1 MKLFTYT
8 GESSA
13 LALAEAKQELGDE
26 FSIISQK
33 KLSDGMYEISV
44 AISEEDLKEAKAK
57 AEQEKQKNETLTAK
71 SNNIADRLELI
82 AQKELE
88 KKRMAQNLQN
98 TLPEDVSLQLSDA
111 VRQISQIAGVS
122 TKIPPKSSYPIPQI
136 TKESNPIQDSIKPQD
151 STKLKE
157 ESQTKAKDKESQSE
171 TKKKDSPSSENN
183 DLRLIRG
190 EIDRLNDK
198 LKLIQNMFWEERGP
212 KRDGLIIPHE
222 FAEIYRITK
231 ASGMAKEHLEK
242 IMQLTL
248 ELMPIKMRENSVLIK
263 RYFRE
268 VLRKMVY
275 ARAENL
281 SSNSKNIMMLVG
293 PTGVGK
299 TTTLAKLAARYSRLL
314 NKNYKVGIITL
325 DTYRI
330 GAVDQLMFYAK
341 KMKLS
346 IDTVVDTEEFVNALD
361 SLKYCDYIL
370 IDTVGSS
377 QHDRAKLESLKSFV
391 NADPNTK
398 IDVSLVMSATTKY
411 EDLKDIYHTFSTLGI
426 DTLLFTK
433 LDETHSYGNI
443 FSLIYDTKK
452 PVSYFSVG
460 QEVPNDLNV
469 ATSDFLIDCL
479 LDGLIKG

>member
-1 MKLFTYT
+1 MKLFTYNAET
-8 GESSA
+8 SA
-13 LALAEAKQELGDE
+13 LALAEAKKELGDE

-33 KLSDGMYEISV
+33 KLADGNYEISV
-44 AISEEDLKEAKAK
+44 AISEEDLKQLKTK
-57 AEQEKQKNETLTAK
+57 QEQTKKEQPLPIRN
-71 SNNIADRLELI
+71 NNIAERLELI

-88 KKRMAQNLQN
+88 RKRAAQSLQN
-98 TLPEDVSLQLSDA
+98 LPEDVSLQLSDA
-111 VRQISQIAGVS
+111 VRQISQIAGVN
-122 TKIPPKSSYPIPQI
+122 TKIPPKSTYPKELPSPQI
-136 TKESNPIQDSIKPQD
+136 KDDSTPQKPKETAKVKKQEEIQDLS
-151 STKLKE
+151 
-157 ESQTKAKDKESQSE
+157 
-171 TKKKDSPSSENN
+171 N
-183 DLRLIRG
+183 LRIIRS
-190 EIDRLNDK
+190 EIDKLNDK
-198 LKLIQNMFWEERGP
+198 IKLIQKMFWEERGP
-212 KRDGLIIPHE
+212 KKEGLIIPHE
-222 FAEIYRITK
+222 FAEIYRIAK

-275 ARAENL
+275 ARTENL
-281 SSNSKNIMMLVG
+281 NNNVKNIMMLVG

-299 TTTLAKLAARYSRLL
+299 TTTLAKLAARYSRML

-346 IDTVVDTEEFVNALD
+346 IDTVVDTEEFVGALD

-426 DTLLFTK
+426 DTLIFTK

-452 PVSYFSVG
+452 ATSYFSIG
-460 QEVPNDLNV
+460 QEVPNDLMV

-479 LDGLIKG
+479 LDGLIR

>member
-13 LALAEAKQELGDE
+13 AALAQAKAELGDE

-33 KLSDGMYEISV
+33 KLSEGGYEISV

-57 AEQEKQKNETLTAK
+57 AEQEKQKNETLTTK
-71 SNNIADRLELI
+71 SNSIADRLELI

-88 KKRMAQNLQN
+88 KKRMAQTLSS

-111 VRQISQIAGVS
+111 VRQISQIAGVAS
-122 TKIPPKSSYPIPQI
+122 KIPPKSPYPTPLAQIP
-136 TKESNPIQDSIKPQD
+136 KEASSQSQDKEEKPKQ
-151 STKLKE
+151 TQNNE
-157 ESQTKAKDKESQSE
+157 ESQTKNKKKESSL
-171 TKKKDSPSSENN
+171 ENN

-281 SSNSKNIMMLVG
+281 SSNAKNIMMLVG

-443 FSLIYDTKK
+443 FSLIYETKK

>member
-1 MKLFTYT
+1 MKLFTYNAET
-8 GESSA
+8 SA
-13 LALAEAKQELGDE
+13 LALAEAKKELGDE

-33 KLSDGMYEISV
+33 KLADGKYEISV
-44 AISEEDLKEAKAK
+44 AISEEDLKQLKTRQ
-57 AEQEKQKNETLTAK
+57 EQTKQEQTSPIKN
-71 SNNIADRLELI
+71 NNIAERLELI

-88 KKRMAQNLQN
+88 RKRAAQSLQN
-98 TLPEDVSLQLSDA
+98 LPEDVSLQLSDA
-111 VRQISQIAGVS
+111 VRQISQIAGVN
-122 TKIPPKSSYPIPQI
+122 TKIPPKSTYPKESPSPQI
-136 TKESNPIQDSIKPQD
+136 KDD
-151 STKLKE
+151 STPKKPKE
-157 ESQTKAKDKESQSE
+157 TAKAKKQEEAQ
-171 TKKKDSPSSENN
+171 
-183 DLRLIRG
+183 DLSNLRIIRG
-190 EIDRLNDK
+190 EIDKLNDK
-198 LKLIQNMFWEERGP
+198 IKLIQNMFWEERGP
-212 KRDGLIIPHE
+212 KKEGLIIPHE
-222 FAEIYRITK
+222 FAEIYRIAK
-231 ASGMAKEHLEK
+231 ASGMAREHLEK

-275 ARAENL
+275 ARTENL
-281 SSNSKNIMMLVG
+281 NSNVKNIMMLVG

-299 TTTLAKLAARYSRLL
+299 TTTLAKLAARYSRML

-346 IDTVVDTEEFVNALD
+346 IDTVVDTEEFINALD

-377 QHDRAKLESLKSFV
+377 QHDRSKLESLKSFV

-426 DTLLFTK
+426 DTLIFTK

-443 FSLIYDTKK
+443 FSLIYETKK
-452 PVSYFSVG
+452 ATSYFSIG
-460 QEVPNDLNV
+460 QEVPNDLMV

-479 LDGLIKG
+479 LDGLVRS

>member
-1 MKLFTYT
+1 M
-8 GESSA
+8 A
-13 LALAEAKQELGDE
+13 LAQAKQELGDE

-44 AISEEDLKEAKAK
+44 AISEEDLKEAKA
-57 AEQEKQKNETLTAK
+57 EQDKQRSATLTTK
-71 SNNIADRLELI
+71 NNNIADRLELI

-88 KKRMAQNLQN
+88 KRMAQNSSN
-98 TLPEDVSLQLSDA
+98 ALPDDVSLQLSDA
-111 VRQISQIAGVS
+111 VRQISQLAGVAS
-122 TKIPPKSSYPIPQI
+122 KIPPKSPYPPIPLNA
-136 TKESNPIQDSIKPQD
+136 KESNPLQDSNPP
-151 STKLKE
+151 KE
-157 ESQTKAKDKESQSE
+157 EKPKKVANNKEPQSENKKKESSTSE
-171 TKKKDSPSSENN
+171 IN

-281 SSNSKNIMMLVG
+281 SSNAKNIMMLVG

>member
-1 MKLFTYT
+1 MKLLTYKA
-8 GESSA
+8 ESST
-13 LALAEAKQELGDE
+13 LALAEAKKELGDD

-33 KLSDGMYEISV
+33 KLFDGSYEIAVSVKKEDWERIQAKKSQIPQDSFVAKNNSV
-44 AISEEDLKEAKAK
+44 A
-57 AEQEKQKNETLTAK
+57 Q
-71 SNNIADRLELI
+71 RLEQI
-82 AQKELE
+82 AIKEIE
-88 KKRMAQNLQN
+88 KKRAANASASS
-98 TLPEDVSLQLSDA
+98 LPEDVSLQLSDA
-111 VRQISQIAGVS
+111 VRQISQIANLP
-122 TKIPPKSSYPIPQI
+122 TQMPPKSAINPYK
-136 TKESNPIQDSIKPQD
+136 KEIKPQKIESD
-151 STKLKE
+151 SKPIENKE
-157 ESQTKAKDKESQSE
+157 
-171 TKKKDSPSSENN
+171 KKQPQENN
-183 DLRLIRG
+183 DLRAIRG

-198 LKLIQNMFWEERGP
+198 LKLIQNMFWEEKGP
-212 KRDGLIIPHE
+212 KKEGLIIPHE
-222 FAEIYRITK
+222 FAEIFRIAK
-231 ASGMAKEHLEK
+231 ASGMAKEHLDK

-268 VLRKMVY
+268 VLRKMVSC
-275 ARAENL
+275 RAENL
-281 SSNSKNIMMLVG
+281 SGKGKNIMMLVG

-299 TTTLAKLAARYSRLL
+299 TTTLAKLAARYSKLL

-346 IDTVVDTEEFVNALD
+346 IDTVVDTEEFIKALD

-377 QHDRAKLESLKSFV
+377 QHDRAKLEALKAFV
-391 NADPNTK
+391 NADSNTK

-426 DTLLFTK
+426 DTLIFTK

-443 FSLIYDTKK
+443 FSLIYETKK
-452 PVSYFSVG
+452 PTSYFSIG

-469 ATSDFLIDCL
+469 ASSDFLIDCL
-479 LDGLIKG
+479 LDGLKG

>member
-8 GESSA
+8 AETGTQ
-13 LALAEAKQELGDE
+13 ALAEAKKELGDE
-26 FSIISQK
+26 FSIITQK
-33 KLSDGMYEISV
+33 KLSDGNYEVSV
-44 AISEEDLKEAKAK
+44 AISEEDLKKAKAK
-57 AEQEKQKNETLTAK
+57 QQEEPKAK
-71 SNNIADRLELI
+71 SNNIAERLELI
-82 AQKELE
+82 AQKEIE
-88 KKRMAQNLQN
+88 RKRIAQNTQP
-98 TLPEDVSLQLSDA
+98 LPEDVSLQLSDA
-111 VRQISQIAGVS
+111 VRQISQIAGVPS
-122 TKIPPKSSYPIPQI
+122 KTPPKNLYTTQ
-136 TKESNPIQDSIKPQD
+136 KD
-151 STKLKE
+151 STQKEPTSPVPAKDSKKE
-157 ESQTKAKDKESQSE
+157 ETKDFSLQ
-171 TKKKDSPSSENN
+171 KKQEFKFD
-183 DLRLIRG
+183 DLRIIRN

-231 ASGMAKEHLEK
+231 TSGMAKEHLEK

-268 VLRKMVY
+268 VLRKMVV

-281 SSNSKNIMMLVG
+281 SSNAKNIIMLVG

-341 KMKLS
+341 KMRLS
-346 IDTVVDTEEFVNALD
+346 IDTVVDTGEFINALD

-411 EDLKDIYHTFSTLGI
+411 EDLKDIYHTFSMLGI
-426 DTLLFTK
+426 DTLVFTK
-433 LDETHSYGNI
+433 LDETHNYGNI

-452 PVSYFSVG
+452 PISYFSTG
-460 QEVPNDLNV
+460 QEVPNDLSV

-479 LDGLIKG
+479 LDGLVK

>member
-1 MKLFTYT
+1 MKLFTYNAET
-8 GESSA
+8 SA
-13 LALAEAKQELGDE
+13 LALAEAKKELGDE

-33 KLSDGMYEISV
+33 KLADGNYEISV
-44 AISEEDLKEAKAK
+44 AISEEDLKQLKTK
-57 AEQEKQKNETLTAK
+57 QEQTKKEQSLPIRN
-71 SNNIADRLELI
+71 NNIAERLELI

-88 KKRMAQNLQN
+88 RKRAAQSLQN
-98 TLPEDVSLQLSDA
+98 LPEDVSLQLSDA
-111 VRQISQIAGVS
+111 VRQISQIAGVN
-122 TKIPPKSSYPIPQI
+122 TKIPPKSTYPKELPSPQI
-136 TKESNPIQDSIKPQD
+136 KDDSTPQKPKETAKVKKQEEIQDLS
-151 STKLKE
+151 
-157 ESQTKAKDKESQSE
+157 
-171 TKKKDSPSSENN
+171 N
-183 DLRLIRG
+183 LRIIRS
-190 EIDRLNDK
+190 EIDKLNDK
-198 LKLIQNMFWEERGP
+198 IKLIQNMFWEERGP
-212 KRDGLIIPHE
+212 KKEGLIIPHE
-222 FAEIYRITK
+222 FAEIYRIAK

-275 ARAENL
+275 ARTENL
-281 SSNSKNIMMLVG
+281 NNNVKNIMMLVG

-299 TTTLAKLAARYSRLL
+299 TTTLAKLAARYSRML

-346 IDTVVDTEEFVNALD
+346 IDTVVDTEEFVGALD

-377 QHDRAKLESLKSFV
+377 QHDRTKLESLKSFV

-426 DTLLFTK
+426 DTLIFTK

-452 PVSYFSVG
+452 ATSYFSIG
-460 QEVPNDLNV
+460 QEVPNDLMV

-479 LDGLIKG
+479 LDGLIR

>member
-1 MKLFTYT
+1 MKLFTYNAET
-8 GESSA
+8 SA
-13 LALAEAKQELGDE
+13 LALAEAKKELGDE

-33 KLSDGMYEISV
+33 KLADGNYEISV
-44 AISEEDLKEAKAK
+44 AISEEDLKQLKTK
-57 AEQEKQKNETLTAK
+57 QEQTKKEQPLPIRN
-71 SNNIADRLELI
+71 NNIAERLELI

-88 KKRMAQNLQN
+88 RNRATQSLQN
-98 TLPEDVSLQLSDA
+98 LPEDVSLQLSDA
-111 VRQISQIAGVS
+111 VRQISQITGVN
-122 TKIPPKSSYPIPQI
+122 TKIPPKSTYPKELPSPQI
-136 TKESNPIQDSIKPQD
+136 KDDSTPQKPKETAKVKKQEEIQDLS
-151 STKLKE
+151 
-157 ESQTKAKDKESQSE
+157 
-171 TKKKDSPSSENN
+171 N
-183 DLRLIRG
+183 LRIIRS
-190 EIDRLNDK
+190 EIDKLNDK
-198 LKLIQNMFWEERGP
+198 IKLIQNMFWEERGP
-212 KRDGLIIPHE
+212 KKEGLIIPHE
-222 FAEIYRITK
+222 FAEIYRIAK

-275 ARAENL
+275 ARTENL
-281 SSNSKNIMMLVG
+281 NNNVKNIMMLVG

-299 TTTLAKLAARYSRLL
+299 TTTLAKLAARYSRML

-346 IDTVVDTEEFVNALD
+346 IDTVVDTEEFVGALD

-411 EDLKDIYHTFSTLGI
+411 EDLNDIYHTFSTLGI
-426 DTLLFTK
+426 DTLIFTK

-452 PVSYFSVG
+452 ATSYFSIG
-460 QEVPNDLNV
+460 QEVPNDLMV

-479 LDGLIKG
+479 LDGLIR

>member
-1 MKLFTYT
+1 MKLFTFNGAT
-8 GESSA
+8 TTQ
-13 LALAEAKQELGDE
+13 ALAEAKKELGDE
-26 FSIISQK
+26 FSIIAQK
-33 KLSDGMYEISV
+33 KLEDGTYEVSV
-44 AISEEDLKEAKAK
+44 AISEEDLKEAKV
-57 AEQEKQKNETLTAK
+57 KQQVTLEPPQPK
-71 SNNIADRLELI
+71 GNNIAERLELI
-82 AQKELE
+82 AQKEIE
-88 KKRMAQNLQN
+88 RKKLAQSAQNLSN
-98 TLPEDVSLQLSDA
+98 ALPEEVSLQLSDA
-111 VRQISQIAGVS
+111 VRQISQIAGVPS
-122 TKIPPKSSYPIPQI
+122 KTPPKSLYANAQNAQI
-136 TKESNPIQDSIKPQD
+136 ENKNAKKEP
-151 STKLKE
+151 
-157 ESQTKAKDKESQSE
+157 KESQNAE
-171 TKKKDSPSSENN
+171 NKKDSKDTQTSKKEAKKESTPD
-183 DLRLIRG
+183 DLRIIRS

-212 KRDGLIIPHE
+212 KRDGLVIPHE

-231 ASGMAKEHLEK
+231 ASGIAKEHLDK

-281 SSNSKNIMMLVG
+281 SSNAKNIMMLVG

-411 EDLKDIYHTFSTLGI
+411 EDLKDIYHTFSMLGI

-443 FSLIYDTKK
+443 FSLVYETKK
-452 PVSYFSVG
+452 PVSYFSIG

-479 LDGLIKG
+479 LDGLTKG

>member
-1 MKLFTYT
+1 MKLFTYA
-8 GESSA
+8 GESSTAA
-13 LALAEAKQELGDE
+13 LAQAKKELGDE

-33 KLSDGMYEISV
+33 KLNDGSYEISV
-44 AISEEDLKEAKAK
+44 AISEEDLKEAQAK
-57 AEQEKQKNETLTAK
+57 AEQEKQRNDALVTKN
-71 SNNIADRLELI
+71 NNIADRLELI
-82 AQKELE
+82 AQKEIE
-88 KKRMAQNLQN
+88 RKRLAQNVP

-111 VRQISQIAGVS
+111 VRQISQIAGVAS
-122 TKIPPKSSYPIPQI
+122 KIPPKSPYPQI
-136 TKESNPIQDSIKPQD
+136 TKESD
-151 STKLKE
+151 STNPANKE
-157 ESQTKAKDKESQSE
+157 APREKEQKSKENKESQTEN
-171 TKKKDSPSSENN
+171 KKKDSTLESN
-183 DLRLIRG
+183 DLRIIRG

-281 SSNSKNIMMLVG
+281 SSNAKNIMMLVG

-411 EDLKDIYHTFSTLGI
+411 EDLKDIYHTFSMLGI

-452 PVSYFSVG
+452 PVSYFSIG

>member
-1 MKLFTYT
+1 MKLFTFTAET
-8 GESSA
+8 GAQA
-13 LALAEAKQELGDE
+13 LANAKKELGDE
-26 FSIISQK
+26 FSIIAQK
-33 KLSDGMYEISV
+33 KLSDGSCEISV
-44 AISEEDLKEAKAK
+44 AISEEDLKQAKAK
-57 AEQEKQKNETLTAK
+57 QAQEIPQAK
-71 SNNIADRLELI
+71 TNSIAKRLEQI
-82 AQKELE
+82 AQKEIE
-88 KKRMAQNLQN
+88 RKRIAQNAPK
-98 TLPEDVSLQLSDA
+98 LPEDISMQLSDA
-111 VRQISQIAGVS
+111 VRQISEIAGVESRSQVKSPYASAQKIPQTVYAKSSQEPQVS
-122 TKIPPKSSYPIPQI
+122 TKDPSPAS
-136 TKESNPIQDSIKPQD
+136 
-151 STKLKE
+151 
-157 ESQTKAKDKESQSE
+157 
-171 TKKKDSPSSENN
+171 KKDASP
-183 DLRLIRG
+183 DGLRAIRG

-198 LKLIQNMFWEERGP
+198 LKLIQNMLWEERGP

-268 VLRKMVY
+268 VLRKMVV
-275 ARAENL
+275 ARTENL
-281 SSNSKNIMMLVG
+281 NGHSRNIMMLVG

-299 TTTLAKLAARYSRLL
+299 TTTIAKLAARYSRLL

-346 IDTVVDTEEFVNALD
+346 IDTVVDTEEFINALD
-361 SLKYCDYIL
+361 SLKYCDFIL

-377 QHDRAKLESLKSFV
+377 QHDRTKLESLKSFV
-391 NADPNTK
+391 NADSNAK
-398 IDVSLVMSATTKY
+398 IDVNLVMSATTKY

-426 DTLLFTK
+426 DTLVFTK
-433 LDETHSYGNI
+433 LDETHSYGNL
-443 FSLIYDTKK
+443 FSLIYETKK
-452 PVSYFSVG
+452 PISYFSAG
-460 QEVPNDLNV
+460 QEVPNDLSI

-479 LDGLIKG
+479 LDGLIK

>member
-1 MKLFTYT
+1 MKLFTYA
-8 GESSA
+8 GESST
-13 LALAEAKQELGDE
+13 LALAQAKKELGDE

-33 KLSDGMYEISV
+33 KLSDGTYEISV
-44 AISEEDLKEAKAK
+44 AISEEDLKEAKTK
-57 AEQEKQKNETLTAK
+57 AEQEKQKNDSLVTK
-71 SNNIADRLELI
+71 NNNIADRLELI
-82 AQKELE
+82 AQKEIE
-88 KKRMAQNLQN
+88 RKRIAQNLQN

-111 VRQISQIAGVS
+111 VRQISQIAGVAS
-122 TKIPPKSSYPIPQI
+122 KIPPKSPYPKPLTQA
-136 TKESNPIQDSIKPQD
+136 TKESDSAKNLDAEKNEKAKKSQNN
-151 STKLKE
+151 K
-157 ESQTKAKDKESQSE
+157 ESQTEN
-171 TKKKDSPSSENN
+171 KKKDSSLSEIN

-443 FSLIYDTKK
+443 FSLIYETKK

>member
-1 MKLFTYT
+1 MKLFTFTAET
-8 GESSA
+8 GSEA
-13 LALAEAKQELGDE
+13 LAKAKRELGDE
-26 FSIISQK
+26 FSIIAQK
-33 KLSDGMYEISV
+33 KLSDGTYEVSV
-44 AISEEDLKEAKAK
+44 AISEEDLKQAQSKQQM
-57 AEQEKQKNETLTAK
+57 QETTPKT
-71 SNNIADRLELI
+71 NNIAERLELI
-82 AQKELE
+82 AQKEIE
-88 KKRMAQNLQN
+88 KKRNAQSLQN
-98 TLPEDVSLQLSDA
+98 ALPEDVSLQLSDA
-111 VRQISQIAGVS
+111 VRQISQIAGVQ
-122 TKIPPKSSYPIPQI
+122 TKIPPKSPYGAPKEPLKDTAQNSTKPQKQEIPQSK
-136 TKESNPIQDSIKPQD
+136 KEPIQN
-151 STKLKE
+151 KE
-157 ESQTKAKDKESQSE
+157 EKKAL
-171 TKKKDSPSSENN
+171 NAN
-183 DLRLIRG
+183 DLSIIRG

-212 KRDGLIIPHE
+212 RRDGLIIPHE

-281 SSNSKNIMMLVG
+281 NSNAKSIMMLVG

-299 TTTLAKLAARYSRLL
+299 TTTLAKLAARYSKLL

-361 SLKYCDYIL
+361 ALKYCDYIL

-391 NADPNTK
+391 NADPNAK
-398 IDVSLVMSATTKY
+398 IDVNLVMSATTKY

-443 FSLIYDTKK
+443 FSLVYETKK
-452 PVSYFSVG
+452 PVSYFSIG
-460 QEVPNDLNV
+460 QEVPNDLSV

-479 LDGLIKG
+479 LDGLIKA

>member
-1 MKLFTYT
+1 K
-8 GESSA
+8 
-13 LALAEAKQELGDE
+13 KELGDE

-33 KLSDGMYEISV
+33 KLSDGGYEVSV
-44 AISEEDLKEAKAK
+44 AISKEDLQAAQVKMQQTQAEPKTNDIAK
-57 AEQEKQKNETLTAK
+57 
-71 SNNIADRLELI
+71 RLELI
-82 AQKELE
+82 AQKEIE
-88 KKRMAQNLQN
+88 RKRAAQNAQN
-98 TLPEDVSLQLSDA
+98 ALPEDVSLQLSDA
-111 VRQISQIAGVS
+111 VRQISQIAGVA
-122 TKIPPKSSYPIPQI
+122 TKQPLLPPAKTPYGIPPKADSKKLE
-136 TKESNPIQDSIKPQD
+136 KEP
-151 STKLKE
+151 E
-157 ESQTKAKDKESQSE
+157 
-171 TKKKDSPSSENN
+171 SSENKN
-183 DLRLIRG
+183 ENKSEAKNAESQKTIKEKKESSLDLSIIKG

-198 LKLIQNMFWEERGP
+198 LKLIQNMFWDERGP
-212 KRDGLIIPHE
+212 KKDGLIIPHE

-231 ASGMAKEHLEK
+231 NSGMAKEHLDK

-281 SSNSKNIMMLVG
+281 SSNAKNIMMLVG

-299 TTTLAKLAARYSRLL
+299 TTTLAKLAARYSKLL

-377 QHDRAKLESLKSFV
+377 QHDRSKLESLKSFI
-391 NADPNTK
+391 NADPNAK
-398 IDVSLVMSATTKY
+398 IDVNLVMSATTKY

-433 LDETHSYGNI
+433 LDETQSYGNI
-443 FSLIYDTKK
+443 FSLIYETKK

-460 QEVPNDLNV
+460 QEVPNDLSV

-479 LDGLIKG
+479 LDGLLK

>member
-1 MKLFTYT
+1 MKLFTYRAET
-8 GESSA
+8 SA
-13 LALAEAKQELGDE
+13 LAITQAKKELGDE

-33 KLSDGMYEISV
+33 KLANGNYEISV
-44 AISEEDLKEAKAK
+44 AISEEDFNKNRDNQENKELPIKT
-57 AEQEKQKNETLTAK
+57 ND
-71 SNNIADRLELI
+71 IAQRLELI

-88 KKRMAQNLQN
+88 KKRSLQN
-98 TLPEDVSLQLSDA
+98 TQNLLPEEVSLQLSDA
-111 VRQISQIAGVS
+111 VRQISQIAGVE
-122 TKIPPKSSYPIPQI
+122 TKMPPAKYPYPQ
-136 TKESNPIQDSIKPQD
+136 EGKPKPN
-151 STKLKE
+151 TPKE
-157 ESQTKAKDKESQSE
+157 ESPTKEH
-171 TKKKDSPSSENN
+171 KKNREHKQN
-183 DLRLIRG
+183 LG
-190 EIDRLNDK
+190 ELKIIQNEINRLNDK
-198 LKLIQNMFWEERGP
+198 IKLIQNMFWEERGP
-212 KRDGLIIPHE
+212 KKEGLIIPHE

-231 ASGMAKEHLEK
+231 ASGMSKEHLEK

-275 ARAENL
+275 TRAENL
-281 SSNSKNIMMLVG
+281 SSNAKNIMMLVG

-314 NKNYKVGIITL
+314 NKHYKVGIITL

-346 IDTVVDTEEFVNALD
+346 IDTVVDTEEFIHALD

-377 QHDRAKLESLKSFV
+377 QHDRIKLESLKSFI
-391 NADPNTK
+391 NADSNSK

-411 EDLKDIYHTFSTLGI
+411 GDLKDIYHTFSTLSI
-426 DTLLFTK
+426 DTLIFTK
-433 LDETHSYGNI
+433 LDETNSYGNI
-443 FSLIYDTKK
+443 FSLIYETKK
-452 PVSYFSVG
+452 PTSYFSIG

-469 ATSDFLIDCL
+469 ASSDFLIDCL
-479 LDGLIKG
+479 LDGFIKV

>member
-1 MKLFTYT
+1 MKLFTYQAQT
-8 GESSA
+8 SS
-13 LALAEAKQELGDE
+13 LAITEAKKELGDE
-26 FSIISQK
+26 FSLISQK
-33 KLSDGMYEISV
+33 KLPDGNYEISV
-44 AISEEDLKEAKAK
+44 AIDEAELKKVKEKRQNEEAKADSFVAK
-57 AEQEKQKNETLTAK
+57 NNSIAE
-71 SNNIADRLELI
+71 RLEII
-82 AQKELE
+82 AAKELE
-88 KKRMAQNLQN
+88 KKRAMANVQNLHAK
-98 TLPEDVSLQLSDA
+98 LPEDVSLQLSDA
-111 VRQISQIAGVS
+111 VRQISQIAGVES
-122 TKIPPKSSYPIPQI
+122 KIPPKSPY
-136 TKESNPIQDSIKPQD
+136 QDKQTLAP
-151 STKLKE
+151 KKE
-157 ESQTKAKDKESQSE
+157 EKQEENKKTIKKE
-171 TKKKDSPSSENN
+171 KDSG
-183 DLRLIRG
+183 DFRVLKG

-212 KRDGLIIPHE
+212 KSEGLIIPHE

-275 ARAENL
+275 ARQENL
-281 SSNSKNIMMLVG
+281 SSNAKSIMMLVG

-299 TTTLAKLAARYSRLL
+299 TTTLAKLAARYSKML
-314 NKNYKVGIITL
+314 NKNYKVGVITL

-346 IDTVVDTEEFVNALD
+346 IETAVDTEEFVSALD

-370 IDTVGSS
+370 IDTIGSS

-391 NADPNTK
+391 NADPNVK

-426 DTLLFTK
+426 DTLIFTK
-433 LDETHSYGNI
+433 LDETRAYGNV

-452 PVSYFSVG
+452 PTSYFSIG
-460 QEVPNDLNV
+460 QEVPNDLKV
-469 ATSDFLIDCL
+469 ASSDFLIDCL
-479 LDGLIKG
+479 LDGLIK

>member
-1 MKLFTYT
+1 MKLFTYNAET
-8 GESSA
+8 SA
-13 LALAEAKQELGDE
+13 LALAEAKKELGDE

-33 KLSDGMYEISV
+33 KLADGNYEISV
-44 AISEEDLKEAKAK
+44 AISEEDLKQLKTK
-57 AEQEKQKNETLTAK
+57 QEQTKKEQSLPIRN
-71 SNNIADRLELI
+71 NNIAERLELI

-88 KKRMAQNLQN
+88 RKRAAQSLQN
-98 TLPEDVSLQLSDA
+98 LPEDVSLQLSDA
-111 VRQISQIAGVS
+111 VRQISQIAGVN
-122 TKIPPKSSYPIPQI
+122 TKIPPKSTYPKELPSPQI
-136 TKESNPIQDSIKPQD
+136 KDDSTPQKPKETAKVKKQEEIQDLS
-151 STKLKE
+151 
-157 ESQTKAKDKESQSE
+157 
-171 TKKKDSPSSENN
+171 N
-183 DLRLIRG
+183 LRIIRS
-190 EIDRLNDK
+190 EIDKLNDK
-198 LKLIQNMFWEERGP
+198 IKLIQNMFWEERGP
-212 KRDGLIIPHE
+212 KKEGLIIPHE
-222 FAEIYRITK
+222 FAEIYRIAK

-275 ARAENL
+275 ARTENL
-281 SSNSKNIMMLVG
+281 NNNVKNIMMLVG

-299 TTTLAKLAARYSRLL
+299 TTTLAKLAARYSRML

-346 IDTVVDTEEFVNALD
+346 IDTVVDTEEFVGALD

-426 DTLLFTK
+426 DTLIFTK

-452 PVSYFSVG
+452 ATSYFSIG
-460 QEVPNDLNV
+460 QEVPNDLMI

-479 LDGLIKG
+479 LDGLIR

>member
-8 GESSA
+8 AETSA
-13 LALAEAKQELGDE
+13 QALAEAKKELGDE
-26 FSIISQK
+26 FSIINQK
-33 KLSDGMYEISV
+33 KLSDGSYEVSV
-44 AISEEDLKEAKAK
+44 AISEEDLKAAKV
-57 AEQEKQKNETLTAK
+57 KQQNTIQTPIKT
-71 SNNIADRLELI
+71 NNIAERLELI
-82 AQKELE
+82 AQKEIE
-88 KKRMAQNLQN
+88 RKRLAQNAP

-111 VRQISQIAGVS
+111 VRQISQIAGVAS
-122 TKIPPKSSYPIPQI
+122 KIPPKSPYPQL
-136 TKESNPIQDSIKPQD
+136 TKESDSNNPAN
-151 STKLKE
+151 KE
-157 ESQTKAKDKESQSE
+157 APKEN
-171 TKKKDSPSSENN
+171 KKKDSTLESN
-183 DLRLIRG
+183 DLRIIRG

-281 SSNSKNIMMLVG
+281 SSNAKNIMMLVG

-411 EDLKDIYHTFSTLGI
+411 EDLKDIYHTFSMLGI

-452 PVSYFSVG
+452 PVSYFSIG

>member
-1 MKLFTYT
+1 
-8 GESSA
+8 
-13 LALAEAKQELGDE
+13 
-26 FSIISQK
+26 
-33 KLSDGMYEISV
+33 
-44 AISEEDLKEAKAK
+44 
-57 AEQEKQKNETLTAK
+57 
-71 SNNIADRLELI
+71 
-82 AQKELE
+82 
-88 KKRMAQNLQN
+88 MAQTLSS

-111 VRQISQIAGVS
+111 VRQISQIAGVAS
-122 TKIPPKSSYPIPQI
+122 KIPPKSPYPTPLAQIP
-136 TKESNPIQDSIKPQD
+136 KESSSQPQN
-151 STKLKE
+151 KEKE
-157 ESQTKAKDKESQSE
+157 ERPKQAQNNKESQIE
-171 TKKKDSPSSENN
+171 NKKKESSLENN

-281 SSNSKNIMMLVG
+281 SSNAKNIMMLVG

-330 GAVDQLMFYAK
+330 GAVDQ
-341 KMKLS
+341 
-346 IDTVVDTEEFVNALD
+346 
-361 SLKYCDYIL
+361 
-370 IDTVGSS
+370 
-377 QHDRAKLESLKSFV
+377 
-391 NADPNTK
+391 
-398 IDVSLVMSATTKY
+398 
-411 EDLKDIYHTFSTLGI
+411 
-426 DTLLFTK
+426 
-433 LDETHSYGNI
+433 
-443 FSLIYDTKK
+443 
-452 PVSYFSVG
+452 
-460 QEVPNDLNV
+460 
-469 ATSDFLIDCL
+469 
-479 LDGLIKG
+479 

>member
-8 GESSA
+8 AETST
-13 LALAEAKQELGDE
+13 LALAEAKKELGDE

-33 KLSDGMYEISV
+33 KLADGNYEISV
-44 AISEEDLKEAKAK
+44 AISEEDLKQVK
-57 AEQEKQKNETLTAK
+57 EKQELAQKENLPLVK
-71 SNNIADRLELI
+71 SNNIAERLELI

-88 KKRMAQNLQN
+88 RKRAAQSLQS
-98 TLPEDVSLQLSDA
+98 LPEEVSLQLSDA
-111 VRQISQIAGVS
+111 VRQISQIAGVN
-122 TKIPPKSSYPIPQI
+122 TKIPPKSPYNP
-136 TKESNPIQDSIKPQD
+136 KEKSSRDEKIEKSQASSNS
-151 STKLKE
+151 LE
-157 ESQTKAKDKESQSE
+157 NTKAKKQENLQ
-171 TKKKDSPSSENN
+171 DSVN
-183 DLRLIRG
+183 LQIIRG
-190 EIDRLNDK
+190 EIDKLNDK
-198 LKLIQNMFWEERGP
+198 IKLIQNMFWEERGP
-212 KRDGLIIPHE
+212 KKEGLIIPHE
-222 FAEIYRITK
+222 FAEIYRIAK

-248 ELMPIKMRENSVLIK
+248 ELMPIKMRENSILIK

-281 SSNSKNIMMLVG
+281 SSNVKNIMMLVG

-299 TTTLAKLAARYSRLL
+299 TTTLAKLAARYSRML

-346 IDTVVDTEEFVNALD
+346 IDTVVDTEEFINALD

-377 QHDRAKLESLKSFV
+377 QHDRAKLESLKNFV

-426 DTLLFTK
+426 DTLIFTK

-443 FSLIYDTKK
+443 FSLIYETKK
-452 PVSYFSVG
+452 ATSYFSIG
-460 QEVPNDLNV
+460 QEVPNDLMV

-479 LDGLIKG
+479 LDGLKRA

>member
-1 MKLFTYT
+1 MKLLTYRA
-8 GESSA
+8 ESST
-13 LALAEAKQELGDE
+13 LALAEAKKELGDD

-33 KLSDGMYEISV
+33 KLFDGSYEISV
-44 AISEEDLKEAKAK
+44 SIKKEDWERLKEQKAK
-57 AEQEKQKNETLTAK
+57 IPQDTFVAKNNSVAQ
-71 SNNIADRLELI
+71 RLEQI
-82 AQKELE
+82 ALKEIE
-88 KKRMAQNLQN
+88 RKRAANSSAAG
-98 TLPEDVSLQLSDA
+98 LPEDVSLQLSDA
-111 VRQISQIAGVS
+111 VRQISQIANLP
-122 TKIPPKSSYPIPQI
+122 THMPPKPVINPYN
-136 TKESNPIQDSIKPQD
+136 KELPLQKKEEVKNSAIKENTEKKQPQD
-151 STKLKE
+151 NT
-157 ESQTKAKDKESQSE
+157 
-171 TKKKDSPSSENN
+171 
-183 DLRLIRG
+183 DLRAIRG

-198 LKLIQNMFWEERGP
+198 LKLIQNMFWEEKGP
-212 KRDGLIIPHE
+212 KKEGLIIPHE
-222 FAEIYRITK
+222 FAEIFRIAK
-231 ASGMAKEHLEK
+231 ASGMAKEHLDK

-268 VLRKMVY
+268 VLRKMVSC
-275 ARAENL
+275 RAENL
-281 SSNSKNIMMLVG
+281 SSNSKNIMMFVG

-299 TTTLAKLAARYSRLL
+299 TTTLAKLAARYSKLL

-346 IDTVVDTEEFVNALD
+346 IDTVVDTEEFIRALD

-377 QHDRAKLESLKSFV
+377 QHDRAKLEALKSFV

-398 IDVSLVMSATTKY
+398 IDVNLVMSATTKY

-426 DTLLFTK
+426 DTLIFTK

-469 ATSDFLIDCL
+469 ASSDFLIDCL
-479 LDGLIKG
+479 LDGLKG

>member
-1 MKLFTYT
+1 MKLFTFTAET
-8 GESSA
+8 GA
-13 LALAEAKQELGDE
+13 QALAEAKKELGDE
-26 FSIISQK
+26 FSIIAQK
-33 KLSDGMYEISV
+33 KLSDGNYEVSV
-44 AISEEDLKEAKAK
+44 AISEEDLKEAKT
-57 AEQEKQKNETLTAK
+57 KQQQDDLKPKT
-71 SNNIADRLELI
+71 NNIAERLELI
-82 AQKELE
+82 AQKEIE
-88 KKRMAQNLQN
+88 RKRIAQSMPP
-98 TLPEDVSLQLSDA
+98 LPEDVSLQLSDA
-111 VRQISQIAGVS
+111 VRQISQIAGVAPKTPAKS
-122 TKIPPKSSYPIPQI
+122 PYGTPKDSAQKETTPTTPPKQIESKKEDKDSSPQ
-136 TKESNPIQDSIKPQD
+136 KK
-151 STKLKE
+151 
-157 ESQTKAKDKESQSE
+157 KESQP
-171 TKKKDSPSSENN
+171 D

-190 EIDRLNDK
+190 EIDRLNDR

-231 ASGMAKEHLEK
+231 ASGIAKEHLEK

-268 VLRKMVY
+268 VLRKMVV

-281 SSNSKNIMMLVG
+281 SSNAKNIMMLVG

-391 NADPNTK
+391 NADPNAK

-426 DTLLFTK
+426 DTLVFTK

-443 FSLIYDTKK
+443 FSLIYETKK

-460 QEVPNDLNV
+460 QEVPNDLSV

-479 LDGLIKG
+479 LDGLVKA

>member
-1 MKLFTYT
+1 MAMKLFTYT
-8 GESSA
+8 AETGTQ
-13 LALAEAKQELGDE
+13 ALAEAKKELGDE
-26 FSIISQK
+26 FSIITQK
-33 KLSDGMYEISV
+33 KLSDGNYEVSV
-44 AISEEDLKEAKAK
+44 AISEEDLKKAKAK
-57 AEQEKQKNETLTAK
+57 QQEEPKAK
-71 SNNIADRLELI
+71 SNNIAERLELI
-82 AQKELE
+82 AQKEIE
-88 KKRMAQNLQN
+88 RKRIAQNTQP
-98 TLPEDVSLQLSDA
+98 LPEDVSLQLSDA
-111 VRQISQIAGVS
+111 VRQISQIAGVPS
-122 TKIPPKSSYPIPQI
+122 KTPPKNLYTTQ
-136 TKESNPIQDSIKPQD
+136 KD
-151 STKLKE
+151 STQKEPTSPVPAKDSKKE
-157 ESQTKAKDKESQSE
+157 ETKDFSLQ
-171 TKKKDSPSSENN
+171 KKQEFKFD
-183 DLRLIRG
+183 DLRIIRN

-231 ASGMAKEHLEK
+231 TSGMAKEHLEK

-268 VLRKMVY
+268 VLRKMVV

-281 SSNSKNIMMLVG
+281 SSNAKNIIMLVG

-341 KMKLS
+341 KMRLS
-346 IDTVVDTEEFVNALD
+346 IDTVVDTGEFINALD

-411 EDLKDIYHTFSTLGI
+411 EDLKDIYHTFSMLGI
-426 DTLLFTK
+426 DTLVFTK
-433 LDETHSYGNI
+433 LDETHNYGNI

-452 PVSYFSVG
+452 PISYFSTG
-460 QEVPNDLNV
+460 QEVPNDLSV

-479 LDGLIKG
+479 LDGLVK

>member
-8 GESSA
+8 AETSA
-13 LALAEAKQELGDE
+13 QALAEAKKELGDE
-26 FSIISQK
+26 FSIINQK
-33 KLSDGMYEISV
+33 KLSDGSYEVSV
-44 AISEEDLKEAKAK
+44 AISEEDLKAAKV
-57 AEQEKQKNETLTAK
+57 KQQNTIQTPIKT
-71 SNNIADRLELI
+71 NNIAERLELI
-82 AQKELE
+82 AQKEIE
-88 KKRMAQNLQN
+88 RKRLAQNAP

-111 VRQISQIAGVS
+111 VRQISQIAGVAS
-122 TKIPPKSSYPIPQI
+122 KIPPKSPYPQI
-136 TKESNPIQDSIKPQD
+136 TKESDSNNPAN
-151 STKLKE
+151 KE
-157 ESQTKAKDKESQSE
+157 APKEKEQKSKENKESQTDN
-171 TKKKDSPSSENN
+171 KKKDSTLESN
-183 DLRLIRG
+183 DLRIIRG

-281 SSNSKNIMMLVG
+281 SSNAKNIMMLVG

-411 EDLKDIYHTFSTLGI
+411 EDLKDIYHTFSMLGI

-452 PVSYFSVG
+452 PVSYFSIG

>member
-1 MKLFTYT
+1 MKLFTYSAET
-8 GESSA
+8 SA
-13 LALAEAKQELGDE
+13 LALAEAKKELGNE

-33 KLSDGMYEISV
+33 KLADGNYEISV
-44 AISEEDLKEAKAK
+44 AISEEDLKQIKAK
-57 AEQEKQKNETLTAK
+57 KEPPLPTK
-71 SNNIADRLELI
+71 SNNIAERLELI

-88 KKRMAQNLQN
+88 RKRTAQSLQNL
-98 TLPEDVSLQLSDA
+98 PEEVSLQLSDA

-122 TKIPPKSSYPIPQI
+122 AKIPPKSAYA
-136 TKESNPIQDSIKPQD
+136 KESFPLPSKKETNTQKPKETQKNKKQEEVQDSA
-151 STKLKE
+151 S
-157 ESQTKAKDKESQSE
+157 
-171 TKKKDSPSSENN
+171 
-183 DLRLIRG
+183 LRIIRS
-190 EIDRLNDK
+190 EIDKLNDK
-198 LKLIQNMFWEERGP
+198 IKLIQNMFWEERGP
-212 KRDGLIIPHE
+212 KKEGLIIPHE
-222 FAEIYRITK
+222 FAEIYRIAK

-275 ARAENL
+275 ARTENL
-281 SSNSKNIMMLVG
+281 SGNVKNIIMLVG

-299 TTTLAKLAARYSRLL
+299 TTTLAKLAARYSRIL

-346 IDTVVDTEEFVNALD
+346 IDTVVDTEEFINALD

-426 DTLLFTK
+426 DTLIFTK

-443 FSLIYDTKK
+443 FSLIYETKK
-452 PVSYFSVG
+452 ATSYFSIG
-460 QEVPNDLNV
+460 QEVPNDLMV

-479 LDGLIKG
+479 LDGLVRI

>member
-1 MKLFTYT
+1 MKLFTYNAET
-8 GESSA
+8 SA
-13 LALAEAKQELGDE
+13 LAITQAKKELGDE

-33 KLSDGMYEISV
+33 KLANGNYEISV
-44 AISEEDLKEAKAK
+44 AISEEDFNKNKDNQENKQPLAK
-57 AEQEKQKNETLTAK
+57 T
-71 SNNIADRLELI
+71 NNIAQRLELI
-82 AQKELE
+82 AQRELE
-88 KKRMAQNLQN
+88 RKRSLQN
-98 TLPEDVSLQLSDA
+98 TQNSLPEEVSLQLSDA
-111 VRQISQIAGVS
+111 VRQISQITGVA
-122 TKIPPKSSYPIPQI
+122 TKMPPAKSPYPQEDKPKPNQEEIPAKEHKKS
-136 TKESNPIQDSIKPQD
+136 KEYQQHLGELKIIQ
-151 STKLKE
+151 
-157 ESQTKAKDKESQSE
+157 
-171 TKKKDSPSSENN
+171 N
-183 DLRLIRG
+183 
-190 EIDRLNDK
+190 EINRLNDK
-198 LKLIQNMFWEERGP
+198 IKLIQNMFWEERGP
-212 KRDGLIIPHE
+212 KKEGLIIPHE

-231 ASGMAKEHLEK
+231 TSGMSKEHLEK

-281 SSNSKNIMMLVG
+281 SSNAKNIMMLVG

-346 IDTVVDTEEFVNALD
+346 IDTVVDTEEFINALD

-391 NADPNTK
+391 NADSNAK

-426 DTLLFTK
+426 DTLIFTK
-433 LDETHSYGNI
+433 LDETNSYGNI
-443 FSLIYDTKK
+443 FSLSYETKK
-452 PVSYFSVG
+452 PISYFSVG

-469 ATSDFLIDCL
+469 ASSDFLIDCL
-479 LDGLIKG
+479 LDGFIKA

>member
-1 MKLFTYT
+1 MKLFTYNAET
-8 GESSA
+8 SA
-13 LALAEAKQELGDE
+13 LALAEAKKELGDE

-33 KLSDGMYEISV
+33 KLADGNYEISV
-44 AISEEDLKEAKAK
+44 AISEEDLKQLKTK
-57 AEQEKQKNETLTAK
+57 QEQTKKEQSLPIRN
-71 SNNIADRLELI
+71 NNIAERLELI

-88 KKRMAQNLQN
+88 RKRAAQSLQN
-98 TLPEDVSLQLSDA
+98 LPEDVSLQLSDA
-111 VRQISQIAGVS
+111 VRQISQIAGVN
-122 TKIPPKSSYPIPQI
+122 TKIPPKSTYPKELPSPQI
-136 TKESNPIQDSIKPQD
+136 KDDSTPQKPKETAKVKKQEEIQDLS
-151 STKLKE
+151 
-157 ESQTKAKDKESQSE
+157 
-171 TKKKDSPSSENN
+171 N
-183 DLRLIRG
+183 LRIIRS
-190 EIDRLNDK
+190 EIDKLNDK
-198 LKLIQNMFWEERGP
+198 IKLIQNMFWEERGP
-212 KRDGLIIPHE
+212 KKEGLIIPHE
-222 FAEIYRITK
+222 FAEIYRIAK

-275 ARAENL
+275 ARTENL
-281 SSNSKNIMMLVG
+281 NNNVKNIMMLVG

-299 TTTLAKLAARYSRLL
+299 TTTLAKLAARYSRML

-346 IDTVVDTEEFVNALD
+346 IDTVVDTEEFVGALD

-426 DTLLFTK
+426 DTLIFTK

-452 PVSYFSVG
+452 ATSYFSIG
-460 QEVPNDLNV
+460 QEVPNDLMV

-479 LDGLIKG
+479 LDGLIR

>member
-1 MKLFTYT
+1 MKLFTFTAET
-8 GESSA
+8 GA
-13 LALAEAKQELGDE
+13 QALAEAKRELGDE
-26 FSIISQK
+26 FSIIAQK
-33 KLSDGMYEISV
+33 KLSDGKYEVSV
-44 AISEEDLKEAKAK
+44 AISEEDLKQAKTK
-57 AEQEKQKNETLTAK
+57 QQQEESKPKT
-71 SNNIADRLELI
+71 NNIAERLERI
-82 AQKELE
+82 AQKEIE
-88 KKRMAQNLQN
+88 RKRIAQSMP

-111 VRQISQIAGVS
+111 VRQISQIAGVES
-122 TKIPPKSSYPIPQI
+122 KAPAKSPYGTQKATPKEPEQAQSPKQI
-136 TKESNPIQDSIKPQD
+136 EFKKEDSKDSKPQN
-151 STKLKE
+151 KKE
-157 ESQTKAKDKESQSE
+157 AQS
-171 TKKKDSPSSENN
+171 D
-183 DLRLIRG
+183 DLRAIRG

-212 KRDGLIIPHE
+212 KSDGLIIPHE

-268 VLRKMVY
+268 VLRKMVV
-275 ARAENL
+275 ARTENL
-281 SSNSKNIMMLVG
+281 SSNAKNIIMLVG

-391 NADPNTK
+391 NADPNAK

-411 EDLKDIYHTFSTLGI
+411 EDLKDIYHTFSMLGI
-426 DTLLFTK
+426 DTLVFTK

-443 FSLIYDTKK
+443 FSLIYETKK
-452 PVSYFSVG
+452 PVSYFSIG

-479 LDGLIKG
+479 LDGLIK

>member
-8 GESSA
+8 AETGTQ
-13 LALAEAKQELGDE
+13 ALAEAKKELGDE
-26 FSIISQK
+26 FSIITQK
-33 KLSDGMYEISV
+33 KLSDGNYEVSV
-44 AISEEDLKEAKAK
+44 AISEEDLKKAKAK
-57 AEQEKQKNETLTAK
+57 QQEEPKAK
-71 SNNIADRLELI
+71 SNNIAERLELI
-82 AQKELE
+82 AQKEIE
-88 KKRMAQNLQN
+88 RKRIAQNTQP
-98 TLPEDVSLQLSDA
+98 LPEDVSLQLSDA
-111 VRQISQIAGVS
+111 VRQISQIAGVPS
-122 TKIPPKSSYPIPQI
+122 KTPPKNLYTTQ
-136 TKESNPIQDSIKPQD
+136 KD
-151 STKLKE
+151 STQKEPTSPVPPKDSKKE
-157 ESQTKAKDKESQSE
+157 ETKDFPLQ
-171 TKKKDSPSSENN
+171 KKQEFKFD
-183 DLRLIRG
+183 DLRIIRN

-231 ASGMAKEHLEK
+231 TSGMAKEHLEK

-268 VLRKMVY
+268 VLRKMVV

-281 SSNSKNIMMLVG
+281 SSNAKNIIMLVG

-341 KMKLS
+341 KMRLS
-346 IDTVVDTEEFVNALD
+346 IDTVVDTGEFINALD

-411 EDLKDIYHTFSTLGI
+411 EDLKDIYHTFSMLGI
-426 DTLLFTK
+426 DTLVFTK
-433 LDETHSYGNI
+433 LDETHNYGNI

-452 PVSYFSVG
+452 PISYFSTG
-460 QEVPNDLNV
+460 QEVPNDLSV

-479 LDGLIKG
+479 LDGLVK

>member
-1 MKLFTYT
+1 MKLFTFTAET
-8 GESSA
+8 GA
-13 LALAEAKQELGDE
+13 QALAEAKKELGDE
-26 FSIISQK
+26 FSIIAQK
-33 KLSDGMYEISV
+33 KLSDGTYEVSV
-44 AISEEDLKEAKAK
+44 AISEEDLKKAK
-57 AEQEKQKNETLTAK
+57 TIQQQDESRPKT
-71 SNNIADRLELI
+71 NNIAERLELI
-82 AQKELE
+82 AQKEIE
-88 KKRMAQNLQN
+88 RKRIAQNMPP
-98 TLPEDVSLQLSDA
+98 LPEDVSLQLSDA
-111 VRQISQIAGVS
+111 VRQISQIAGVES
-122 TKIPPKSSYPIPQI
+122 KIPAKSPYGEQKINQTPSAMPTQTTLPKPTEPK
-136 TKESNPIQDSIKPQD
+136 KELQKDSNSPK
-151 STKLKE
+151 K
-157 ESQTKAKDKESQSE
+157 KESQQ
-171 TKKKDSPSSENN
+171 D
-183 DLRLIRG
+183 DLRAIKG

-268 VLRKMVY
+268 VLRKMVV
-275 ARAENL
+275 ARSENL
-281 SSNSKNIMMLVG
+281 NSNAKNIMMLVG

-377 QHDRAKLESLKSFV
+377 QHDRAKLESLKSFI

-411 EDLKDIYHTFSTLGI
+411 EDLKDIYHTFSMLGI
-426 DTLLFTK
+426 DTLIFTK
-433 LDETHSYGNI
+433 LDETHSYGNV
-443 FSLIYDTKK
+443 FSLIYETKK
-452 PVSYFSVG
+452 PVSYFSIG
-460 QEVPNDLNV
+460 QEVPNDLSV

-479 LDGLIKG
+479 LDGLIK

>member
-8 GESSA
+8 GESST
-13 LALAEAKQELGDE
+13 LALAQAKQELGDE

-33 KLSDGMYEISV
+33 KLSDGSYEISV
-44 AISEEDLKEAKAK
+44 AISEEDLKNAQAK
-57 AEQEKQKNETLTAK
+57 AEQEKQKNDMLATK
-71 SNNIADRLELI
+71 SNNIADRLERI

-98 TLPEDVSLQLSDA
+98 TLPDDVSVQLSDA
-111 VRQISQIAGVS
+111 VRQISQIAGVG
-122 TKIPPKSSYPIPQI
+122 TKIPPKSPYPTSLIP
-136 TKESNPIQDSIKPQD
+136 KESDSTQNPNKEEEKQKKPQ
-151 STKLKE
+151 
-157 ESQTKAKDKESQSE
+157 KDKESQTE
-171 TKKKDSPSSENN
+171 TKKKESPASESN

-231 ASGMAKEHLEK
+231 ASGMSKEHLEK

-281 SSNSKNIMMLVG
+281 SSNAKNIMMLVG

-391 NADPNTK
+391 NADPNSK

>member
-1 MKLFTYT
+1 MKLFTYQAQT
-8 GESSA
+8 SS
-13 LALAEAKQELGDE
+13 LAIAEAKKELGDE
-26 FSIISQK
+26 FSLISQK
-33 KLSDGMYEISV
+33 KLPDGNYEISV
-44 AISEEDLKEAKAK
+44 AIDEAELKKIKEQRQNQEAKADAFVAK
-57 AEQEKQKNETLTAK
+57 NNSIAE
-71 SNNIADRLELI
+71 RLEII
-82 AQKELE
+82 AAKELE
-88 KKRMAQNLQN
+88 KKRALANAQNLHAR
-98 TLPEDVSLQLSDA
+98 LPEDVSLQLSDA
-111 VRQISQIAGVS
+111 VRQISQIAGVES
-122 TKIPPKSSYPIPQI
+122 KIPAKSPYQDKQISTLAPK
-136 TKESNPIQDSIKPQD
+136 
-151 STKLKE
+151 KE
-157 ESQTKAKDKESQSE
+157 EKQEE
-171 TKKKDSPSSENN
+171 NKKTIKRDKDSGDFRS
-183 DLRLIRG
+183 LKG

-212 KRDGLIIPHE
+212 KSDGLIIPHE

-275 ARAENL
+275 ARQENL
-281 SSNSKNIMMLVG
+281 SSNAKSIMMLVG

-299 TTTLAKLAARYSRLL
+299 TTTLAKLAARYSKML
-314 NKNYKVGIITL
+314 NKNYKVGVITL

-346 IDTVVDTEEFVNALD
+346 IETAVDTEEFVSALD

-370 IDTVGSS
+370 IDTIGSS

-391 NADPNTK
+391 NADPNAK

-426 DTLLFTK
+426 DTLIFTK
-433 LDETHSYGNI
+433 LDETRAYGNV

-452 PVSYFSVG
+452 PTSYFSIG
-460 QEVPNDLNV
+460 QEVPNDLKV
-469 ATSDFLIDCL
+469 ASSDFLIDCL
-479 LDGLIKG
+479 LDGLVK

>member
-1 MKLFTYT
+1 MAMKLFTYT
-8 GESSA
+8 AETGTQ
-13 LALAEAKQELGDE
+13 ALAEAKKELGDE
-26 FSIISQK
+26 FSIITQK
-33 KLSDGMYEISV
+33 KLSDGNYEVSV
-44 AISEEDLKEAKAK
+44 AISEEDLKKAKAK
-57 AEQEKQKNETLTAK
+57 QQEEPKAK
-71 SNNIADRLELI
+71 SNNIAERLELI
-82 AQKELE
+82 AQKEIE
-88 KKRMAQNLQN
+88 RKRIAQNTQP
-98 TLPEDVSLQLSDA
+98 LPEDVSLQLSDA
-111 VRQISQIAGVS
+111 VRQISQIAGVPS
-122 TKIPPKSSYPIPQI
+122 KTPPKNLYTTQ
-136 TKESNPIQDSIKPQD
+136 KD
-151 STKLKE
+151 STQKEPTSPVPPKDSKKE
-157 ESQTKAKDKESQSE
+157 ETKDFSLQ
-171 TKKKDSPSSENN
+171 KKQEFKFD
-183 DLRLIRG
+183 DLRIIRN

-231 ASGMAKEHLEK
+231 TSGMAKEHLEK

-268 VLRKMVY
+268 VLRKMVV

-281 SSNSKNIMMLVG
+281 SSNAKNIIMLVG

-341 KMKLS
+341 KMRLS
-346 IDTVVDTEEFVNALD
+346 IDTVVDTGEFINALD

-411 EDLKDIYHTFSTLGI
+411 EDLKDIYHTFSMLGI
-426 DTLLFTK
+426 DTLVFTK
-433 LDETHSYGNI
+433 LDETHNYGNI

-452 PVSYFSVG
+452 PISYFSTG
-460 QEVPNDLNV
+460 QEVPNDLSV

-479 LDGLIKG
+479 LDGLVK